1 MYNKKKNYSM
11 SLYSKITKLLLLLLC
26 TSFFFSCT
34 YTYSPEIIEGRSLS
48 TEKINLLEE
57 GMTKKEVAEI
67 LGSNTINDPFLS
79 NDRWDYLLKKN
90 KINEIST
97 SITYHVIVYFSDD
110 ILESFQIRKWVTDE

>member
-1 MYNKKKNYSM
+1 MYNKKKNIPCHYT
-11 SLYSKITKLLLLLLC
+11 LKLIKLLFLLLC
-26 TSFFFSCT
+26 ASFFFSCT

-48 TEKINLLEE
+48 TEKINLLKE

>member
-1 MYNKKKNYSM
+1 M
-11 SLYSKITKLLLLLLC
+11 SLYSKIIKSLVLLSCAL
-26 TSFFFSCT
+26 FFLSCS

-48 TEKINLLEE
+48 TEKVNLLKE
-57 GMTKKEVAEI
+57 GMTKKEVADI

-79 NDRWDYLLKKN
+79 KDRWDYLLKKN

>member
-1 MYNKKKNYSM
+1 MYNLIKNYPM
-11 SLYSKITKLLLLLLC
+11 SLYSKITKSLILLLC
-26 TSFFFSCT
+26 ALFFFSCS

-48 TEKINLLEE
+48 TEKVNLLKE

-79 NDRWDYLLKKN
+79 NDRWDYLLKIN

-97 SITYHVIVYFSDD
+97 SIKYHVIVYFSGD

>member
-1 MYNKKKNYSM
+1 M
-11 SLYSKITKLLLLLLC
+11 
-26 TSFFFSCT
+26 FF
-34 YTYSPEIIEGRSLS
+34 TYSPEIIEGRSLS
-48 TEKINLLEE
+48 TEKINLLKE

>member
-1 MYNKKKNYSM
+1 M
-11 SLYSKITKLLLLLLC
+11 SLYSKIIKF
-26 TSFFFSCT
+26 SFYFFACFFSCT

-48 TEKINLLEE
+48 TEKINLLKE

-90 KINEIST
+90 KINNFPVNYVSRYCI
-97 SITYHVIVYFSDD
+97 F
-110 ILESFQIRKWVTDE
+110 FR

>member
-1 MYNKKKNYSM
+1 MYNKKKIIPCHYT
-11 SLYSKITKLLLLLLC
+11 LKLIKVTLFTFC
-26 TSFFFSCT
+26 ASFFFSCT

-48 TEKINLLEE
+48 TEKINLLKE

-110 ILESFQIRKWVTDE
+110 ILESFQIKKWVTDE